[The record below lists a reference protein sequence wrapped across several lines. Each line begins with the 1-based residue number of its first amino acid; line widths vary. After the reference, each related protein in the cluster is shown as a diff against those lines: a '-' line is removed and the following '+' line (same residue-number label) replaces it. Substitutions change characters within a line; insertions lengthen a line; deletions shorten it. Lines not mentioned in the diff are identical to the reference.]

1 MKKGKKHFLDLFF
14 SSIYGVIHV
23 LLSIYCKRNCESNRL
38 DIELREEGVAR
49 IMYKMSASPQQQT
62 NEWCR
67 IFQL

>member
-1 MKKGKKHFLDLFF
+1 MKKGKNTFL
-14 SSIYGVIHV
+14 IYSKLNLHV

-49 IMYKMSASPQQQT
+49 IIYKMSASPQQQT